1 MFSSDCR
8 KNEKID
14 TLSSDNKR
22 LRCERDSAEDTLHQE
37 QRALRDSQQRAD
49 EKLSN
54 MELLLATRDT
64 ALKMQ
69 ERATEQLE
77 EENIKL
83 YEKCR
88 ILRNIS
94 RELEGTMKSREKR
107 AVMRLIDDLA
117 AVAKRKYEDIG
128 ETATDESEDRPT
140 GSLGD
145 PLPRLTPASS
155 AETLPMLPRSEL
167 PTPEGEPRVMQ
178 PTSPA
183 PALPQLPVPEPA
195 STNAARDGGASSA
208 SYSSDSDTEKANDDK
223 SQGPTATAEATEA
236 QAALLEAPAAEA
248 IEPGD
253 IVV

>member
-1 MFSSDCR
+1 MCSSDR
-8 KNEKID
+8 KNDKID
-14 TLSSDNKR
+14 ALSSDNKR
-22 LRCERDSAEDTLHQE
+22 LRCERDNVEDTLHKE

-77 EENIKL
+77 EENTKL

-94 RELEGTMKSREKR
+94 RELEGTMKAREKR

-117 AVAKRKYEDIG
+117 AVAKRKYEDIE
-128 ETATDESEDRPT
+128 ETSTEDPEDRSIIPPQP
-140 GSLGD
+140 
-145 PLPRLTPASS
+145 PLPRQIGTTAASS
-155 AETLPMLPRSEL
+155 SVETLPMLPSHQEL
-167 PTPEGEPRVMQ
+167 PTPAGVPTVMQ

-183 PALPQLPVPEPA
+183 PTLLPLPAPEPA
-195 STNAARDGGASSA
+195 STNRDDGASSA
-208 SYSSDSDTEKANDDK
+208 SYSSDSDTERANDDK
-223 SQGPTATAEATEA
+223 HQEPTANAEARAT
-236 QAALLEAPAAEA
+236 LLEAPAATA

-253 IVV
+253 VVV

>member
-1 MFSSDCR
+1 MCSSDR

-14 TLSSDNKR
+14 NLSSDNKR
-22 LRCERDSAEDTLHQE
+22 LRSERDNAEDTLHKE

-77 EENIKL
+77 EENTKL

-94 RELEGTMKSREKR
+94 RELEGTMKAREKR

-117 AVAKRKYEDIG
+117 AVAKRKYDDIG
-128 ETATDESEDRPT
+128 ETPADDSDDRSIIPPQPPRRQIGATA
-140 GSLGD
+140 
-145 PLPRLTPASS
+145 TPSS
-155 AETLPMLPRSEL
+155 AETLPMLPLPQRF
-167 PTPEGEPRVMQ
+167 PTPLGV
-178 PTSPA
+178 PTAMA
-183 PALPQLPVPEPA
+183 PAMAPVSRTGIA
-195 STNAARDGGASSA
+195 SGFGHPCC
-208 SYSSDSDTEKANDDK
+208 
-223 SQGPTATAEATEA
+223 Q
-236 QAALLEAPAAEA
+236 
-248 IEPGD
+248 
-253 IVV
+253 